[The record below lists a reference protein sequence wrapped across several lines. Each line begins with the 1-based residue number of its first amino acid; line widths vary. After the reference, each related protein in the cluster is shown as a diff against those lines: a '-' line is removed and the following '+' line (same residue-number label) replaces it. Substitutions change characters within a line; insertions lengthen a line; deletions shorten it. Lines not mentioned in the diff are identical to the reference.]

1 MYLELI
7 DQLSAEK
14 KRTSMLQSSL
24 ASLRSQTP
32 KSQTPKSN
40 KIMEKKM
47 KKLEQEIKQ
56 LKKGGLKDQ
65 SFKSQI
71 RILTGQSNGLKS
83 KVDIQSN
90 KIETLTAGLKNLLG
104 KQQIFLSLA
113 LIKKYLGDIPT
124 KVRLKFGAAKTV
136 PVALKTYTGD
146 YELLRN
152 VLIEIATNLVQ
163 KLKTL

>member
-113 LIKKYLGDIPT
+113 LIEKYLGDIPT

-136 PVALKTYTGD
+136 PVALKAYTGD

>member
-47 KKLEQEIKQ
+47 KKLEQEIKL
-56 LKKGGLKDQ
+56 LKKSGLKDQ

-71 RILTGQSNGLKS
+71 RILTGQANGLKS
-83 KVDIQSN
+83 KVDFQSN

>member
-1 MYLELI
+1 MTKQIEKIQCPEKQNVENNKMYLELI

-47 KKLEQEIKQ
+47 KKLEQEVKQ

-71 RILTGQSNGLKS
+71 RILTGQANGLKS
-83 KVDIQSN
+83 KVDFQSN

-104 KQQIFLSLA
+104 NTNISKFSLK
-113 LIKKYLGDIPT
+113 II
-124 KVRLKFGAAKTV
+124 
-136 PVALKTYTGD
+136 
-146 YELLRN
+146 
-152 VLIEIATNLVQ
+152 
-163 KLKTL
+163 

>member
-40 KIMEKKM
+40 KVMEKKM
-47 KKLEQEIKQ
+47 KKLEQEVKQ

-71 RILTGQSNGLKS
+71 RILTGQANGLKS

-104 KQQIFLSLA
+104 KQQIFLRLA

-152 VLIEIATNLVQ
+152 VFIEIATNLVQ

>member
-1 MYLELI
+1 M
-7 DQLSAEK
+7 
-14 KRTSMLQSSL
+14 
-24 ASLRSQTP
+24 
-32 KSQTPKSN
+32 
-40 KIMEKKM
+40 
-47 KKLEQEIKQ
+47 
-56 LKKGGLKDQ
+56 
-65 SFKSQI
+65 
-71 RILTGQSNGLKS
+71 TGQANGLKS

-104 KQQIFLSLA
+104 KQQIFLRLA